1 MEAINDIVLN
11 INGGLYLRIASTKE
25 EAEALVFAKTL
36 VDTLTPLLKDGVTL
50 EGFVVPSR
58 FAV

>member
-1 MEAINDIVLN
+1 MEAKTDIVLN

-25 EAEALVFAKTL
+25 EAEAKVFAKTL

>member
-1 MEAINDIVLN
+1 
-11 INGGLYLRIASTKE
+11 
-25 EAEALVFAKTL
+25 L

-58 FAV
+58 FAE